1 MKRTFQPSNIKR
13 KRKHGFRSRMSTVAG
28 RAVLSARRAKGRAVL
43 CAQFFVVNNSI
54 YLKVSSNTLR
64 SFRHANKIVQKNSTL
79 LYFNNNLDQSRIA
92 IQVTKKAVKLAVIR
106 NRIRRMIRES
116 FRDCLGEL
124 GSLDILLLISSK
136 IYSEKYEISDILMQ
150 EWKLSIKSLQQSQI

>member
-43 CAQFFVVNNSI
+43 CAQFSVVNNNI

-79 LYFNNNLDQSRIA
+79 LYFNNNLNQSRIA

-116 FRDCLGEL
+116 FRDSLGEL

-150 EWKLSIKSLQQSQI
+150 EWKLSIKSLQQSQL

>member
-1 MKRTFQPSNIKR
+1 M
-13 KRKHGFRSRMSTVAG
+13 
-28 RAVLSARRAKGRAVL
+28 
-43 CAQFFVVNNSI
+43 
-54 YLKVSSNTLR
+54 
-64 SFRHANKIVQKNSTL
+64 QKNSTL

>member
-1 MKRTFQPSNIKR
+1 M
-13 KRKHGFRSRMSTVAG
+13 
-28 RAVLSARRAKGRAVL
+28 
-43 CAQFFVVNNSI
+43 NNSI

-116 FRDCLGEL
+116 FRDSSREL

-150 EWKLSIKSLQQSQI
+150 EWKLSIKSLQQSQS